1 MKAKKVKIKKICLGI
16 ALGLSLAVS
25 SYADVTPGTGINLT
39 SASAEHVVWQGTPI
53 SFAVPVGEERLISF
67 PGDVEFKNLDP
78 SLTSDKVSIS
88 NNDGTLYIRALQPF
102 DPIRTYV
109 AIKSTGQIVYLD
121 LSAQNGGDDTAVS
134 VVTNPSTSSSATPAS
149 NGASAGPTY
158 ISMLQYAVAEMYW
171 PERLLTQLNQD
182 PSNFDFARTPM
193 YTTHSVH
200 LIMGNNI
207 LALPEVSWRNGDLF
221 VTAVLLMNPNKQAV
235 NFDPFQDFIGNWEA
249 KAFYPTT
256 YLSPQGTAND
266 RTMVFLVSSQPFNS
280 ALIAAPD
287 YR

>member
-1 MKAKKVKIKKICLGI
+1 MKAKKVRKLCLGV
-16 ALGLSLAVS
+16 AVGLSLAIS
-25 SYADVTPGTGINLT
+25 AYADITPGTGINLT
-39 SASAEHVVWQGTPI
+39 PASAEHVVWQGTPI

-88 NNDGTLYIRALQPF
+88 NNNGTLYIRALQPF

-134 VVTNPSTSSSATPAS
+134 VVTTLSTSNSATPAS
-149 NGASAGPTY
+149 NAATAAPTY
-158 ISMLQYAVAEMYW
+158 ITMLQYAVAEMYW

-221 VTAVLLMNPNKQAV
+221 VTAVLLMNPN
-235 NFDPFQDFIGNWEA
+235 
-249 KAFYPTT
+249 
-256 YLSPQGTAND
+256 
-266 RTMVFLVSSQPFNS
+266 
-280 ALIAAPD
+280 
-287 YR
+287 

>member
-1 MKAKKVKIKKICLGI
+1 MKTKLMKLKSVCLV
-16 ALGLSLAVS
+16 LGLSLSIGA
-25 SYADVTPGTGINLT
+25 YADVTPGTGINLT
-39 SASAEHVVWQGTPI
+39 PVSAEHVVWQGTPI
-53 SFAVPVGEERLISF
+53 NFAVPVGEERLISF
-67 PGDVEFKNLDP
+67 SGDVEFKNLDP

-88 NNDGTLYIRALQPF
+88 NNNGTLYIRALQPF

-121 LSAQNGGDDTAVS
+121 LSAQNGGDDTAVN
-134 VVTNPSTSSSATPAS
+134 VVTTAAKNNATSQANTQNA
-149 NGASAGPTY
+149 APTY

-193 YTTHSVH
+193 YTTHAVH

-235 NFDPFQDFIGNWEA
+235 SFDPFQDFIGNWEA

>member
-1 MKAKKVKIKKICLGI
+1 MKTKLMKLRSVCLGI
-16 ALGLSLAVS
+16 GLALSIGA
-25 SYADVTPGTGINLT
+25 YADVTPGAGINLT
-39 SASAEHVVWQGTPI
+39 PTSAEHVVWQGTPI

-102 DPIRTYV
+102 YPIRTYV

-121 LSAQNGGDDTAVS
+121 LSAQNGGDDTAVN
-134 VVTNPSTSSSATPAS
+134 VVTTLSTSGSATSAS
-149 NGASAGPTY
+149 NSASAGPTY

-193 YTTHSVH
+193 YTTHAVH

-221 VTAVLLMNPNKQAV
+221 VTAVLLMNPNKTAV